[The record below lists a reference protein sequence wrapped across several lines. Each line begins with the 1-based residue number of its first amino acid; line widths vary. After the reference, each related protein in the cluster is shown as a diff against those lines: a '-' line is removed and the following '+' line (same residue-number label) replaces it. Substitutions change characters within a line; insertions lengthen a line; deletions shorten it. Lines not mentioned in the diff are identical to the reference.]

1 MARAC
6 YKVRVGKEEF
16 KLRLT
21 LAGQK
26 NLMEK
31 NPEVP
36 ILAIIMSAADDPV
49 DMEALLTEALNW
61 DGNENSVTDG
71 AELYDLMVDNGY
83 RGAKKFAEIA
93 LGIAHNAG
101 LLDDD
106 ERKKV
111 ARVVN
116 SQINKAFDG
125 LMADEEQFAEWPDHE
140 EGVEGSENPP
150 LRTLDA

>member
-116 SQINKAFDG
+116 S
-125 LMADEEQFAEWPDHE
+125 
-140 EGVEGSENPP
+140 
-150 LRTLDA
+150 

>member
-1 MARAC
+1 MARRC
-6 YKVRVGKEEF
+6 YKLKVGKEEF

-36 ILAIIMSAADDPV
+36 VLAIIMSAADDPM
-49 DMEALLTEALNW
+49 DMENLLTEALNW
-61 DGNENSVTDG
+61 DGNENTVHDG
-71 AELYDLMVDNGY
+71 AELYDLMVDNGFC
-83 RGAKKFAEIA
+83 GAKRFAEVA

-101 LLDDD
+101 LLNED
-106 ERKKV
+106 ERSKI

-116 SQINKAFDG
+116 HQLDRAFDNLAG
-125 LMADEEQFAEWPDHE
+125 DEYIDEDVPNDEE
-140 EGVEGSENPP
+140 GGEGSDNPTMT
-150 LRTLDA
+150 TLDG

>member
-1 MARAC
+1 MARRC
-6 YKVRVGKEEF
+6 YKLKVGKEEF

-26 NLMEK
+26 SLMEK
-31 NPEVP
+31 NPDIPV
-36 ILAIIMSAADDPV
+36 IATIMSAADDPV

-61 DGNENSVTDG
+61 DGNDNSVHDG

-83 RGAKKFAEIA
+83 CGAKRFAEVA

-101 LLDDD
+101 LLSED

-111 ARVVN
+111 ERVVN
-116 SQINKAFDG
+116 RQLDQAFDSLAG
-125 LMADEEQFAEWPDHE
+125 EDLDEDLPGDE
-140 EGVEGSENPP
+140 EGVDSSNNPT
-150 LRTLDA
+150 LRTLDD

>member
-6 YKVRVGKEEF
+6 YKLKVGKEEF

-21 LAGQK
+21 LKGQK
-26 NLMEK
+26 NLMES
-31 NPEVP
+31 NPELPV
-36 ILAIIMSAADDPV
+36 LAIIMSAADDPA
-49 DMEALLTEALNW
+49 DMEKLLTEARNW
-61 DGNENSVTDG
+61 DGNENSITDG

-83 RGAKKFAEIA
+83 RGAKKFAEVA

-111 ARVVN
+111 SRAVN
-116 SQINKAFDG
+116 SQLSRAFDG
-125 LMADEEQFAEWPDHE
+125 LLGEDDQPGDLSGGE
-140 EGVEGSENPP
+140 EGGEGSDNPP
-150 LRTLDA
+150 MKTLDG